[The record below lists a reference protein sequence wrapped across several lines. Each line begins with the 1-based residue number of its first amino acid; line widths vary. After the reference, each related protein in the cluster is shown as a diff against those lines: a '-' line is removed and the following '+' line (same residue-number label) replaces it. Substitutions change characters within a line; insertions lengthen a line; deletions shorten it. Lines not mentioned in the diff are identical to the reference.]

1 MYVIVIKLCFCD
13 SEAWYSR
20 FSVSAWYT
28 QVLNGCLLDDLEALR
43 SGSPWGSVPLCH
55 SEGGLSSS
63 LSFLGSH
70 RVQLE
75 YGVQQCGAR
84 ALQLPTLGNASPGW
98 VRGGPHA

>member
-1 MYVIVIKLCFCD
+1 MYVIVVKRCFCN

-28 QVLNGCLLDDLEALR
+28 QVLNGCLLDDLEAL
-43 SGSPWGSVPLCH
+43 PLHLGLCA
-55 SEGGLSSS
+55 SQGGLSSS
-63 LSFLGSH
+63 LSSLGRH

-75 YGVQQCGAR
+75 YGVQQCGAS